1 MKPPRLLYILQ
12 KAYSTL
18 QNGEW
23 KRLHEPARS
32 RNHYT
37 MGSVFGS
44 HGSDPV
50 ASAPYQ
56 LLLAI
61 WVHSFSSFVAFTNWN
76 WIQAIFE
83 LINGGKIM
91 MSGDTLPEGE
101 SAIVISNHV
110 GWTDFYMI
118 QALAI

>member
-1 MKPPRLLYILQ
+1 MKTPRLLYILQ
-12 KAYSTL
+12 KAYYSTL

-37 MGSVFGS
+37 MGSVIGS

-56 LLLAI
+56 LLLRNLG
-61 WVHSFSSFVAFTNWN
+61 VQFLFVRR
-76 WIQAIFE
+76 IYE
-83 LINGGKIM
+83 LEL
-91 MSGDTLPEGE
+91 DT
-101 SAIVISNHV
+101 SN
-110 GWTDFYMI
+110 F
-118 QALAI
+118 